1 MAISLSK
8 IAQMLPGVLKAT
20 GTAIDLNGLFLTD
33 SPYAPVGAV
42 PSFSSADE
50 VKSYFGSVSTE
61 YTASVV
67 YFAAYANKTQMPGK
81 LFFSRFN
88 DAAVAAFLRSGSHAT
103 TTLAQIKLMTGTL
116 TLTVDGT
123 EVTSETINLSAA
135 TSFDNAAELI
145 ETGIGASVTVAWD
158 SVLKKFIITSAT
170 TGEASSITFAN
181 DETFA
186 QSLKLTEATG
196 AVISQGAV
204 PAVVDDI
211 FTAILAAEQD
221 WVTFSTT
228 FAVDKDQANEFAQ
241 WTNGQNHRFAY
252 VPWDATGAAIVSG
265 STNALTYDIIN
276 TYAYNDTCP
285 VYGYP
290 NHAAN
295 AMGFVAALNFNQANG
310 RCSLNGRQCSGLL
323 PMITNDTDYEAA
335 KTNGYNFYG
344 KYAANAV
351 ETNQWA
357 PGSIT
362 GDFAWLDAW
371 AGQVWINA
379 QLQAALVALF
389 QQATNL
395 PYATAGK
402 ARIESCMKPYIEQF
416 KTWGGLTAGTDLDQ
430 SQLDQI
436 KAITQ
441 VDVSDALMADGYY
454 IYIGPFTAAMR
465 SQRTKPT
472 VYFWYTDGGII
483 QGITVNSVEVQ

>member
-33 SPYAPVGAV
+33 SAYAPVGAV

-50 VKSYFGSVSTE
+50 VKAYFGSASIE
-61 YTASVV
+61 YTAAVL
-67 YFAAYANKTQMPGK
+67 YFAAFTGKTQMPGK
-81 LFFSRFN
+81 LYFSRFN
-88 DAAVAAFLRSGSHAT
+88 TAAVAAFLRSGSHAA
-103 TTLAQIKLMTGTL
+103 TTLAQLKLLSGTL

-123 EVTSETINLSAA
+123 EETSAAINLSGA

-145 ETGIGASVTVAWD
+145 ETGIGSSVVVTWD

-170 TGEASSITFAN
+170 TGSESSITFA
-181 DETFA
+181 DDGTLA
-186 QSLKLTEATG
+186 AGLKLTEATG
-196 AVISQGAV
+196 AVISQGAA

-211 FTAILAAEQD
+211 FTAILAKEQD

-228 FAVDKDQANEFAQ
+228 FAVTKDQANAFSL
-241 WTNGQNHRFAY
+241 WTNSQNHRFAY
-252 VPWDATGAAIVSG
+252 VPWDSSGTAIVAG
-265 STNALTYDIIN
+265 SASALVYDIIN
-276 TYAYNDTCP
+276 TYSYNDTCP

-290 NHAAN
+290 NHSAN
-295 AMGFVAALNFNQANG
+295 AMGFVAALNFGQANG
-310 RCSLNGRQCSGLL
+310 RCSLNGRQCAGLL
-323 PMITNDTDYEAA
+323 PMISNDTDYEAA
-335 KTNGYNFYG
+335 LTNGYNFYG

-357 PGSIT
+357 VGSIT

-371 AGQVWINA
+371 AGQVWVNA

-395 PYATAGK
+395 PYAAAGK

-436 KAITQ
+436 NAITG

-465 SQRTKPT
+465 AARTKPT